1 MMVNGDLYDS
11 EEYLKYKAW
20 IQHEWQILTYAWLRR
35 KQEDSEK
42 PVVGIIF
49 YLNEL
54 VPSNDDLKAIKE
66 DLINNETDISIHS
79 ISLEDW
85 ELIKNW
91 NEDDDLAIHRDLS
104 DKFKMD
110 RSIRIINIDDD
121 LMNDSLKE
129 FDKVVTD
136 IESSL
141 VKEMNGLSIKEAWKA
156 DAEER
161 TCTACDFR
169 TFCNKK
175 KSEETENKQVFTIP

>member
-1 MMVNGDLYDS
+1 M
-11 EEYLKYKAW
+11 
-20 IQHEWQILTYAWLRR
+20 
-35 KQEDSEK
+35 
-42 PVVGIIF
+42 
-49 YLNEL
+49 
-54 VPSNDDLKAIKE
+54 KAIKE
-66 DLINNETDISIHS
+66 DLINNETDISIDS

-85 ELIKNW
+85 ELIENW

-121 LMNDSLKE
+121 LMDDSLKE
-129 FDKVVTD
+129 FDKVVSD

-141 VKEMNGLSIKEAWKA
+141 VKEMNGFSIKEAWKA

-175 KSEETENKQVFTIP
+175 KSEDTENKQVFTIP